1 VSEPKFLR
9 TTSVVSP
16 PEPKKANRKG
26 REPLSITGKKPKT
39 ESRRELKR
47 QKKIEP
53 RVVRPADAP
62 SVALSKLRDAW
73 QEASAAQ
80 LAGTPIDSPVG
91 QLIYDQIERMEAQR
105 AAAPE
110 PVELVATGNIQDD
123 LVNQHRVDIAE
134 TRRLVMALIAE
145 LDALLMLTPLFTLI
159 ADVCNPVDEDGE
171 TQTRIS
177 LLRQAFYDL
186 IALPS
191 RTDLALKLAN
201 SLRALVPLERQA
213 AGLPDGYVDAATERA
228 KKEAAATVT
237 MVAATSFDAIRG
249 RFDQV
254 LLKLQKPAVPA

>member
-9 TTSVVSP
+9 TTSVVP
-16 PEPKKANRKG
+16 PPAPKKPKG
-26 REPLSITGKKPKT
+26 KAPLSITGAKPKADA
-39 ESRRELKR
+39 SRDAGRKR
-47 QKKIEP
+47 KMEP

-105 AAAPE
+105 AATPE
-110 PVELVATGNIQDD
+110 TIDLVATGNIQDD
-123 LVNQHRVDIAE
+123 LVNQHRIDIAE

-177 LLRQAFYDL
+177 LLRQAFYNL
-186 IALPS
+186 IDLPS